1 MIFLREVICYVQFSI
16 IFIMIK
22 VSKNICFKI
31 IGSHHTLNI
40 IVIVKLSGLRLIQ
53 KLLNNFTINLLD
65 LNIRG

>member
-1 MIFLREVICYVQFSI
+1 
-16 IFIMIK
+16 MIK

-53 KLLNNFTINLLD
+53 KLLNNFSKNLLN
-65 LNIRG
+65 LNIRGYVKYSLNQIYQYVMSA

>member
-1 MIFLREVICYVQFSI
+1 
-16 IFIMIK
+16 MIK

-31 IGSHHTLNI
+31 IGSHYTLNI